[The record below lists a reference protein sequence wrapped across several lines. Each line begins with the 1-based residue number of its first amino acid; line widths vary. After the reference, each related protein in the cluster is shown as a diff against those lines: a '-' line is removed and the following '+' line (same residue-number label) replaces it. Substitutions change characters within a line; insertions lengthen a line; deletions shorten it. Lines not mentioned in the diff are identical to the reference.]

1 MSSTPALPVT
11 AGLDGRRASL
21 AAADWA
27 AREALRREV
36 PLRLV
41 HAWEQSVVPL
51 ASLAQAAVP
60 PDPERS
66 ASLLAEARAYLTR
79 RHPGLDVTTDRL
91 TGDPV
96 AALVA
101 AADES
106 GLLVLGSRGLG
117 RTAGF
122 LLGSV
127 ARSVVARAARPVVLV
142 RSPET
147 AADGDTSGGTGG
159 GTDARAGEGSGT
171 GDAPGDVVVGVDLD
185 GPDDAVLAYAFEAAA
200 LRGTGL
206 RVVHGHGPVDGEGT
220 GAVGPADGLADGD
233 ALAERAVPAEG
244 PLAQALRPWQ
254 EKFPGVPVTAQAAI
268 GQAGSHLAE
277 ASRDAGLLVV
287 GRAARHA
294 PVGALIGPVTDAVLR
309 HALSPVAVVP
319 HD

>member
-1 MSSTPALPVT
+1 MSSTPALPVS

-27 AREALRREV
+27 AREALLRDV

-41 HAWEQSVVPL
+41 HAWEQPIVPL

-79 RHPGLDVTTDRL
+79 RHPGLEVTTDRL

-127 ARSVVARAARPVVLV
+127 ARSVVARAGRPVVLV
-142 RSPET
+142 RSPEP
-147 AADGDTSGGTGG
+147 AAEED
-159 GTDARAGEGSGT
+159 GTDARATDDSGT
-171 GDAPGDVVVGVDLD
+171 RAAPGDVVVGVDLD

-200 LRGTGL
+200 LRGAGL
-206 RVVHGHGPVDGEGT
+206 RIVHGHGPVDGEGT

-233 ALAERAVPAEG
+233 ALAVPAEG

-254 EKFPGVPVTAQAAI
+254 EKFPGVPVTAQASI

-277 ASRDAGLLVV
+277 ASKDAALLVV
-287 GRAARHA
+287 GRAARQA
-294 PVGALIGPVTDAVLR
+294 PVGAHIGPVTDAVLR
-309 HALSPVAVVP
+309 HAQSPVAVVP